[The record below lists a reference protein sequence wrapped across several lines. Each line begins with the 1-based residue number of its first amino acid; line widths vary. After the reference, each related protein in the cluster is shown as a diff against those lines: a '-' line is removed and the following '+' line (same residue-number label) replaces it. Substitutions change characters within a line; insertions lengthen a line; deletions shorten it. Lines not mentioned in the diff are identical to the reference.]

1 MAILT
6 ITGSGN
12 VGELRLRLQM
22 AQAAIGLVVPTV
34 ISQAGQYVADEL
46 KIAAPQG
53 SSSGDAPPIEG
64 DAPGHLADSFEQQM
78 LASTADYAATQ
89 VITTQ
94 PRKLGFV
101 VRGHGEV
108 VPVNKR
114 ALMWQGL
121 AHPVRKAKA
130 VAPNDFVTPVLEAG
144 VAQAVALLEE
154 AITTEVLSIV
164 GG

>member
-6 ITGSGN
+6 ITSSG

-46 KIAAPQG
+46 SAAAPHG
-53 SSSGDAPPIEG
+53 SNPDAPPIAG
-64 DAPGHLADSFEQQM
+64 DAPGPLASSFEQQM

-94 PRKLGFV
+94 PHKLGFV

-130 VAPNDFVTPVLEAG
+130 VAPNDFVTPVLDAG